1 MKILSLLVREES
13 RLDAELGKIRAAI
26 SALNGNRRG
35 YKWSAAARQRMSIAQ
50 KKRWAKKA

>member
-26 SALNGNRRG
+26 SALNARRG
-35 YKWSAAARQRMSIAQ
+35 YKWSAAVRQRMSIAQ